1 MDFGKIEKIS
11 KKMEWGHQRF
21 FTFGTITFL
30 VLISSVIPIIDWYSF
45 FIIAGVG
52 VYFCYVIAFTQF
64 SFPIKFGGNGKGIK
78 LGPFSK

>member
-21 FTFGTITFL
+21 FTAGTIAVL
-30 VLISSVIPIIDWYSF
+30 VLVGSTVPIIDWYSF
-45 FIIAGVG
+45 FIIAGLG
-52 VYFCYVIAFTQF
+52 VYFCYTLLFTQF
-64 SFPIKFGGNGKGIK
+64 SFPIKFGGEGRGIK